1 MKRFVAA
8 PTWADYVIPPF
19 GSLSATSDADVDDYI
34 WGIASTVIHP
44 VGITVVSSLSSKS
57 GVVDEPLMVK
67 GTNGL

>member
-19 GSLSATSDADVDDYI
+19 GSLSVTSDADVDDYI
-34 WGIASTVIHP
+34 WGI

-57 GVVDEPLMVK
+57 GVVDKPLMVK